1 MAVGRTLMDK
11 LGILAGGDGEFRA
24 DQADAGELLADDIL
38 GRLLH
43 DTDDAEIEAGTKAL
57 GHCGDGVARHG
68 GALHAVGAEELEHMA
83 AQLKDLIRG
92 LVAVGAVG
100 AVAEVDD
107 VLTGQDALQ
116 LAHDGQ
122 SADAAV
128 HHADGIGLV
137 EHGKTSSK
145 CNGIFFRYCTTGK
158 TNCKQKDMNGNYMGL
173 FCENPCNSVNFCYHN
188 IWWSLAQYAVSAAEI
203 AKYGS
208 ETHRRLVT
216 V

>member
-1 MAVGRTLMDK
+1 
-11 LGILAGGDGEFRA
+11 
-24 DQADAGELLADDIL
+24 
-38 GRLLH
+38 
-43 DTDDAEIEAGTKAL
+43 
-57 GHCGDGVARHG
+57 
-68 GALHAVGAEELEHMA
+68 MA
-83 AQLKDLIRG
+83 AQLKDLICG

-122 SADAAV
+122 SADTAV

-145 CNGIFFRYCTTGK
+145 CSGIFFRYCTTEK
-158 TNCKQKDMNGNYMGL
+158 SNCKQKDMDGNYMGL

-188 IWWSLAQYAVSAAEI
+188 IWWSLAQYAISATGTV
-203 AKYGS
+203 KYGS
-208 ETHRRLVT
+208 GTHRRLVT